1 MDYQVKFLAKI
12 FKISI
17 VATGLFGLAL
27 GGLFL
32 NLKNAGATGDSN
44 PPSFPSCSS
53 QTGAG
58 DVAHYE
64 SGLHQIP
71 GNGVL
76 EGKDDV
82 YSLSSGNFLQ
92 CFRNEEVCIQSNWW
106 RTDQELDGWLSLNG
120 EQWNLG
126 SSHFLVKN
134 VDCEPEPSP
143 SPSPSPIPSPEP
155 SPSPVPQGGQDQGQ
169 SQEQNQEV
177 NVDVN
182 VEQKQENNQTVN
194 ITVPQVQAA
203 AVTGVPVK
211 QPDTGV
217 GVLGMASMAG
227 AGPLGLLLARYG
239 RGRAVGKREEDL
251 SEIGFNLTEKRKEK
265 NLV

>member
-1 MDYQVKFLAKI
+1 MDFQIKFLGRILK
-12 FKISI
+12 SGL
-17 VATGLFGLAL
+17 VATTLIALIL

-44 PPSFPSCSS
+44 PPSFPNCSS

-71 GNGVL
+71 GNGLL
-76 EGKDDV
+76 EGQDDV
-82 YSLSSGNFLQ
+82 YTLSNGNFLQ
-92 CFRNEEVCIQSNWW
+92 CFRNDEVCIQSNWW
-106 RTDQELDGWLSLNG
+106 RTDQEREGWLSLNG

-126 SSHFLVKN
+126 NFHYLVQN
-134 VDCEPEPSP
+134 VDCEPEP
-143 SPSPSPIPSPEP
+143 EP
-155 SPSPVPQGGQDQGQ
+155 SPSPTPVPSPTPEPQGGQGQ
-169 SQEQNQEV
+169 SQEQKQKQETNV
-177 NVDVN
+177 NVN

-194 ITVPQVQAA
+194 VTVP
-203 AVTGVPVK
+203 AVAGTSTVPVK

-227 AGPLGLLLARYG
+227 TAPLGLLLARYG
-239 RGRAVGKREEDL
+239 RGRIAGKKDEESL
-251 SEIGFNLTEKRKEK
+251 SGIGFNLTEKRKEK
-265 NLV
+265 NLG

>member
-1 MDYQVKFLAKI
+1 MDFQIKFLGRILK
-12 FKISI
+12 SGL
-17 VATGLFGLAL
+17 VATTLLALIL

-71 GNGVL
+71 GNGL
-76 EGKDDV
+76 FSGKDDV
-82 YSLSSGNFLQ
+82 YSLSDGNFLQ
-92 CFRNEEVCIQSNWW
+92 CFRNDEVCIQSNWW
-106 RTDQELDGWLSLNG
+106 RTDQEREGWLSLNG
-120 EQWNLG
+120 GQWNLG
-126 SSHFLVKN
+126 NFHYLVNN
-134 VDCEPEPSP
+134 VDCKPEP

-155 SPSPVPQGGQDQGQ
+155 SPAPQGGQ
-169 SQEQNQEV
+169 EQKQKQEV
-177 NVDVN
+177 NIN

-194 ITVPQVQAA
+194 VTVP
-203 AVTGVPVK
+203 AVAGTSTVPVK

-227 AGPLGLLLARYG
+227 TAPLGLLLARYG
-239 RGRAVGKREEDL
+239 RGRIAGKKEEESL
-251 SEIGFNLTEKRKEK
+251 SEIGFNLTEKRRGKD
-265 NLV
+265 LS

>member
-12 FKISI
+12 LKISL

-44 PPSFPSCSS
+44 PPSFPSCNA
-53 QTGAG
+53 QTGPG
-58 DVAHYE
+58 DKAHFE

-71 GNGVL
+71 GNGLL
-76 EGKDDV
+76 EGRDDV
-82 YSLSSGNFLQ
+82 YSLSDGNFLQ
-92 CFRNEEVCIQSNWW
+92 CFRNEEICIQSNWW
-106 RTDQELDGWLSLNG
+106 RTDQEREGWFSLNG
-120 EQWNLG
+120 EQWDLG
-126 SSHFLVKN
+126 NFHYLVKN

-155 SPSPVPQGGQDQGQ
+155 TPSPAPQGGQEQ
-169 SQEQNQEV
+169 SQEQNQETNV
-177 NVDVN
+177 NVN

-194 ITVPQVQAA
+194 VTVPEAKVAG
-203 AVTGVPVK
+203 VSTVPVK
-211 QPDTGV
+211 QPDTGA

-239 RGRAVGKREEDL
+239 RGKLTAKNEENL
-251 SEIGFNLTEKRKEK
+251 AEIAHGLAEKRQGK
-265 NLV
+265 NQEA

>member
-12 FKISI
+12 LKISL

-32 NLKNAGATGDSN
+32 NLRSAGATGDSN
-44 PPSFPSCSS
+44 PPSFPSCSTQS
-53 QTGAG
+53 GAG

-71 GNGVL
+71 GNGLL
-76 EGKDDV
+76 EGQDDV
-82 YSLSSGNFLQ
+82 YTLSDGNYLQ

-106 RTDQELDGWLSLNG
+106 RTDQQKEGWLSLNG

-126 SSHFLVKN
+126 NHQYLVKN
-134 VDCEPEPSP
+134 VDCKPEPSP
-143 SPSPSPIPSPEP
+143 SPSPSPTPTPA
-155 SPSPVPQGGQDQGQ
+155 PQGGQDQGQ
-169 SQEQNQEV
+169 SQEQKQKTEV
-177 NVDVN
+177 NVN

-194 ITVPQVQAA
+194 VTVPEVKSA
-203 AVTGVPVK
+203 AVSSVPVK

-239 RGRAVGKREEDL
+239 RGRITAKKEENLAEIALGLAKKRLDKGQEA
-251 SEIGFNLTEKRKEK
+251 
-265 NLV
+265 